1 MHTTAPTRPVEP
13 TYEQLASG
21 EDEWIRYLFGP
32 SLVPLR
38 PGLPAAEAIAHAG
51 LGWRVDQLPLLADQG
66 DRLAPITTHVANVR
80 GDTRA
85 PIGVVG
91 AKYRPIQNRE
101 ALARRRSD
109 HRHRRRQLGRHRPDP
124 RRRTHPR

>member
-1 MHTTAPTRPVEP
+1 MHTSTPTRPAEP

-38 PGLPAAEAIAHAG
+38 AGLPAVEAITHAG
-51 LGWRVDQLPLLADQG
+51 LAWRVEQRPLLVDQG

-80 GDTRA
+80 GDTLR
-85 PIGVVG
+85 PLGVVG
-91 AKYRPIQNRE
+91 A
-101 ALARRRSD
+101 
-109 HRHRRRQLGRHRPDP
+109 
-124 RRRTHPR
+124 